1 MYAPLLLFMPVY
13 VYCSFSR
20 LLFQLFQC
28 INSSRFRESVIWFQ
42 DIHCIA
48 VGIWQLINVSIW
60 LWFKSRLID
69 DGIKKD
75 IPISLVNFTAC
86 TASDKH
92 TMQFFLS
99 NIFRY
104 YRVWSKLIK
113 CYHIL
118 NFRQLVY
125 FSYSSTTVYQEWS
138 NNFYIHVYIYISKS
152 DNCPVI
158 LRKSACR
165 QSRPEKN
172 HYNLSDK
179 RKNQP
184 RMHYVCVYD
193 ILFCMNIRIQCKRTI
208 FFNSFW
214 IRAKLY

>member
-1 MYAPLLLFMPVY
+1 
-13 VYCSFSR
+13 
-20 LLFQLFQC
+20 
-28 INSSRFRESVIWFQ
+28 
-42 DIHCIA
+42 
-48 VGIWQLINVSIW
+48 
-60 LWFKSRLID
+60 
-69 DGIKKD
+69 
-75 IPISLVNFTAC
+75 
-86 TASDKH
+86 
-92 TMQFFLS
+92 MQFFLG

-118 NFRQLVY
+118 NFWQLVY

-138 NNFYIHVYIYISKS
+138 NNFYIHMYIYISKS

-179 RKNQP
+179 RENQP
-184 RMHYVCVYD
+184 RMHYAVTYASMTSFFAWIFEYNVKEQFSLISFEFGLNFIKANNKTIIMLQNY
-193 ILFCMNIRIQCKRTI
+193 TI
-208 FFNSFW
+208 FT
-214 IRAKLY
+214 L